1 MADQQAAD
9 RLYSEATAKL
19 NAKGGGF
26 FGFGASKTE
35 RYEEAADK
43 FRDAGNMYR
52 QVRDMQNSGKAF
64 ERAAEVHERYLSDS
78 LESAKLLQDAFKS
91 YKEASP
97 ADAVRCLQRS
107 CQLYTAKGNFRRAAD
122 LMSELAA
129 VYETKLEDNSKA
141 LECLE
146 TAITWYTDE
155 GIPACVPCR

>member
-9 RLYSEATAKL
+9 RLYSEANAKL

-52 QVRDMQNSGKAF
+52 QTRDMQNSGKAF
-64 ERAAEVHERYLSDS
+64 ERAAEVHERYLGDP

-97 ADAVRCLQRS
+97 ADAVRCLLRS
-107 CQLYTAKGNFRRAAD
+107 SQLYVSKGNFRRAAD
-122 LMSELAA
+122 LQCELAT
-129 VYETKLEDNSKA
+129 VYETKMEDNSKA
-141 LECLE
+141 LEALE

-155 GIPACVPCR
+155 GIPA